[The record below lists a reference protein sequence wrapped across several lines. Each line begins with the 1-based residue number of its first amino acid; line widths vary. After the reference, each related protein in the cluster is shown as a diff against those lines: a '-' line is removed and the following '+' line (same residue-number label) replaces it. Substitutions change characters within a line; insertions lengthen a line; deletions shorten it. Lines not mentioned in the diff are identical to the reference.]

1 VTAVVALGGL
11 AAATR
16 WLLGGAWLYLF
27 AAGAAGVAATAAA
40 IHVGRFR
47 QARSSAVR
55 ELLDAMRAGEAVV
68 VARGLAHGLS
78 GAWPPVLAMGVG
90 LAAAWK
96 LGALSQLAGGELL
109 ALSTTLSTILAS
121 AAYMLA
127 LGMVGSVASA
137 AVGVLEVDEGA
148 LTAEARKQAGH
159 LEQAGL
165 DATSVSQA
173 YFILVGCAGALLT
186 ATLLP
191 LLLTSPRPTTTVL
204 SVSDPAVL
212 YCGLLGAPVIL
223 AFVGSAL
230 AQAARAARVAVLEV
244 ERQLRAFPKEAGVA
258 VIPAD
263 FAPSYRTVVEQTT
276 RQASSRVVAPVA
288 LALVA
293 PAVLGFALRVLY
305 SSGALAI
312 EGLVAFVVIASATGL
327 ALALAADGA
336 RAVLS
341 AAYRASRPRGGPP
354 GFEVSLTGNAVA
366 DLLGCSA
373 APAAHLL
380 VKAVA
385 LTALVIAPLL
395 SN

>member
-1 VTAVVALGGL
+1 
-11 AAATR
+11 
-16 WLLGGAWLYLF
+16 
-27 AAGAAGVAATAAA
+27 
-40 IHVGRFR
+40 
-47 QARSSAVR
+47 
-55 ELLDAMRAGEAVV
+55 
-68 VARGLAHGLS
+68 
-78 GAWPPVLAMGVG
+78 
-90 LAAAWK
+90 
-96 LGALSQLAGGELL
+96 
-109 ALSTTLSTILAS
+109 
-121 AAYMLA
+121 
-127 LGMVGSVASA
+127 
-137 AVGVLEVDEGA
+137 
-148 LTAEARKQAGH
+148 
-159 LEQAGL
+159 
-165 DATSVSQA
+165 
-173 YFILVGCAGALLT
+173 
-186 ATLLP
+186 
-191 LLLTSPRPTTTVL
+191 
-204 SVSDPAVL
+204 
-212 YCGLLGAPVIL
+212 
-223 AFVGSAL
+223 L

-373 APAAHLL
+373 APAAHLF